1 MVKNGALEC
10 IPLQER
16 LAQRRAGASC
26 LEAVLM
32 LAGYAVTRW
41 DEARRACEIE
51 KMELVDGEGSVIEV
65 NSPEWL
71 PRAGCRCSIA
81 SARVCP

>member
-1 MVKNGALEC
+1 
-10 IPLQER
+10 
-16 LAQRRAGASC
+16 
-26 LEAVLM
+26 M
-32 LAGYAVTRW
+32 LAGHAVTRW